1 MFEIRAKGEEGIG
14 RAFFCA
20 LMGRRIVILHDFIK
34 KTRQTPAKELKTAR
48 IEDRYQPVAF
58 SPKAHAAKKRK
69 EDPEFRAAY
78 DALEDEFAALG
89 ALLHA
94 RKDAGLTQADVAA
107 RMGVSQPVLA
117 RIESSL
123 GSRKH
128 SPSLATLRKYADAC
142 GKKLVIRMV

>member
-1 MFEIRAKGEEGIG
+1 MPKTTKDDN
-14 RAFFCA
+14 AF
-20 LMGRRIVILHDFIK
+20 
-34 KTRQTPAKELKTAR
+34 
-48 IEDRYQPVAF
+48 QPVKF
-58 SPKAHAAKKRK
+58 DPKAYAARKRVD
-69 EDPEFRAAY
+69 DPEFRAAY
-78 DALEDEFAALG
+78 DALEDEFAALS

-128 SPSLATLRKYADAC
+128 SPSLATLRKYATAC
-142 GKKLVIRMV
+142 GKKLVIQMI

>member
-1 MFEIRAKGEEGIG
+1 MAKSI
-14 RAFFCA
+14 
-20 LMGRRIVILHDFIK
+20 
-34 KTRQTPAKELKTAR
+34 QT
-48 IEDRYQPVAF
+48 EDRYQPVAF
-58 SPKAHAAKKRK
+58 DPKAHAAKKRK
-69 EDPEFRAAY
+69 ADPEFRAAY

-89 ALLHA
+89 ALLNA

-128 SPSLATLRKYADAC
+128 SPSLATLRKYAGAC
-142 GKKLVIRMV
+142 GKKLVIQIV

>member
-1 MFEIRAKGEEGIG
+1 M
-14 RAFFCA
+14 
-20 LMGRRIVILHDFIK
+20 
-34 KTRQTPAKELKTAR
+34 AR
-48 IEDRYQPVAF
+48 KAEMEDRFEPVVLD
-58 SPKAHAAKKRK
+58 PKAHAAKKRK
-69 EDPEFRAAY
+69 TDPGFRAAY
-78 DALEDEFAALG
+78 DALEDEFAALA
-89 ALLHA
+89 ALLSA